1 MLKKRRKES
10 RRGGSSC
17 SRALATKRKPPRKK
31 AQADGL
37 APLTTWPGWP
47 HCPVTISGG
56 LAWLAAGHKAHSHN
70 GRRVGWLGKK
80 KGFAKKKKERRYL
93 KKKSKK
99 KSGRYFTVDDDV
111 DGCTRPDVS
120 PIATSGVVWFE
131 TFLRFCF
138 LVFFLGA
145 VPIGDVM
152 IFF

>member
-1 MLKKRRKES
+1 MLCSAVLMLKKRRKES

-80 KGFAKKKKERRYL
+80 KGFAKKKVKRKEVSQ
-93 KKKSKK
+93 KKSLVAILRLMMT
-99 KSGRYFTVDDDV
+99 SMGAPAQTFRQ
-111 DGCTRPDVS
+111 S
-120 PIATSGVVWFE
+120 PPVE
-131 TFLRFCF
+131 
-138 LVFFLGA
+138 
-145 VPIGDVM
+145 
-152 IFF
+152 